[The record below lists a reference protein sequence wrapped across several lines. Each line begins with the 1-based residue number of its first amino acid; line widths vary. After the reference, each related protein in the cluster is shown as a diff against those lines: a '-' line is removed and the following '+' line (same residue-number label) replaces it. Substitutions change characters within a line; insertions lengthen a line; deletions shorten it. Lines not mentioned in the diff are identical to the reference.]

1 MNISHENIDNINAV
15 ITVELTPEDYNPQV
29 DKAIKEQAKKAKL
42 PGFRPGLVPVSHIRR
57 TYGKA
62 ILLDEVNRSVSDRI
76 NQYIGDNKLDIL
88 GQPLP
93 NEEDRADYNWDF
105 NDTFSFR
112 YDIALAPQFDIP
124 FTDKTTFKEYVIK
137 ADEET
142 LSSRIK
148 SLRRSY
154 GKMTNPEVSEDGDVL
169 YGELRE
175 VDAEGAEVEGGIVN
189 TASVRT
195 DVIED
200 KKIKK
205 SLVGLKK
212 DDEVTLDVKKAF
224 KEHADIARI
233 LGVQEGEVDGLA
245 NPTFKLTVRNVN
257 RLEEADLTQEFYDKL
272 FGEGTVKTE
281 DEFKAKVQEEVEGMF
296 VQNATQ
302 KLQNEIYLKGLESVD
317 VEFPEAFLKRW
328 LKATN
333 PEIKEDELEEGFADF
348 VKNLKWTLIENR
360 IITQNG
366 LEVKYEEVLALAK
379 ERIAAQIKL
388 YGPGQEPTDQQLA
401 QYAVQLLGD
410 KEQANRL
417 FDEVKAL
424 KVFDHVKGLV
434 KLEKEAIEYNKFL
447 ELK

>member
-1 MNISHENIDNINAV
+1 MNISHENIDEINAV
-15 ITVELTPEDYNPQV
+15 ITVDLAPEDYNPQV

-42 PGFRPGLVPVSHIRR
+42 PGFRPGMVPTSHIRR

-62 ILLDEVNRSVSDRI
+62 ILFDEVNRLVSDKI
-76 NQYIGDNKLDIL
+76 NQYISDNTLEIL

-93 NEEDRADYNWDF
+93 KEDDKSDYNWDF
-105 NDTFSFR
+105 EDTFSFN
-112 YDIALAPQFDIP
+112 YEIGLAPQFEVP
-124 FTDKTTFKEYVIK
+124 FNEKTKFTEYVVK

-142 LSSRIK
+142 LESRMK
-148 SLRRSY
+148 NLRRSY

-169 YGELRE
+169 YGELKQ
-175 VDAEGAEVEGGIVN
+175 VDTEGKDVEGGIVN

-195 DVIED
+195 DLVDD

-212 DDEVTLDVKKAF
+212 DDEVTIDVKKAF
-224 KEHADIARI
+224 KAAADIARI
-233 LGVQEGEVDGLA
+233 LGIQEEEVEALDTT
-245 NPTFKLTVRNVN
+245 TFKLTVKNVN
-257 RLEEADLTQEFYDKL
+257 RLEEAELTEEFYDKL
-272 FGEGTVKTE
+272 FGEGVVKSE
-281 DEFKAKVQEEVEGMF
+281 AEFKEKVREEVESML

-302 KLQNEIYLKGLESVD
+302 KLQNDLYLGGLEAVKVD
-317 VEFPEAFLKRW
+317 FPEVFLKRW

-333 PEIKEDELEEGFADF
+333 PELKEDELEEGFADF
-348 VKNLKWTLIENR
+348 LKNLKWTLIENR

-379 ERIAAQIKL
+379 ERIAAQVKM
-388 YGPGQEPTDQQLA
+388 YSPGQEATDQQLA

-424 KVFDHVKGLV
+424 KVFDYLKGLV
-434 KLEKEAIEYNKFL
+434 KLEQKEIEYNKFL

>member
-15 ITVELTPEDYNPQV
+15 ISVELTPEDYNPQV

-93 NEEDRADYNWDF
+93 NEDDSADYNWDF

-124 FTDKTTFKEYVIK
+124 FTEKTKFKEYVIR

-142 LSSRIK
+142 LATRIK

-169 YGELRE
+169 YAELKE
-175 VDAEGAEVEGGIVN
+175 VDAKGVDVEGGITN

-195 DVIED
+195 DLIED
-200 KKIKK
+200 KKITK

-212 DDEVTLDVKKAF
+212 DDEVTLDVRKAF
-224 KEHADIARI
+224 NSNADIARI
-233 LGVQEGEVDGLA
+233 LGIQEDEVDSLA
-245 NPTFKLTVRNVN
+245 NTTFKLTVKNVN
-257 RLEEADLTQEFYDKL
+257 RLEEADLTQDFYDKL

-281 DEFKAKVQEEVEGMF
+281 EEFRGKVQEEVESMF

-302 KLQNEIYLKGLESVD
+302 KLQNEIYLKGLEAVN
-317 VEFPEAFLKRW
+317 VEFPEDFLKRW

-333 PEIKEDELEEGFADF
+333 PEIKENELEEGFADF

-360 IITQNG
+360 IITRNG

-424 KVFDHVKGLV
+424 KVFDYVKGVV
-434 KLEKEAIEYNKFL
+434 KLEKEDIEYNKFL

>member
-1 MNISHENIDNINAV
+1 MNISHENIDEINAV
-15 ITVELTPEDYNPQV
+15 ITVDLTPEDYNPQV

-42 PGFRPGLVPVSHIRR
+42 PGFRPGMVPVSHIRR

-62 ILLDEVNRSVSDRI
+62 LLFDEVNRLVSDKI
-76 NQYIGDNKLDIL
+76 NQYISDNKLEIL

-93 NEEDRADYNWDF
+93 KEDDKNDYNWDF
-105 NDTFSFR
+105 QDTFSFH
-112 YDIALAPQFDIP
+112 YEIGLAPQFEVP
-124 FTDKTTFKEYVIK
+124 FNEKTTFTEYVVK

-142 LSSRIK
+142 LESRIK
-148 SLRRSY
+148 NLRRSY
-154 GKMTNPEVSEDGDVL
+154 GKMTNPDIAEDGDVL
-169 YGELRE
+169 YAELKQ
-175 VDAEGAEVEGGIVN
+175 VDSEGKEIEGGVVN

-195 DVIED
+195 DLVDD

-212 DDEVTLDVKKAF
+212 DDEVTIDLKKAF
-224 KEHADIARI
+224 KSAADIARM
-233 LGVQEGEVDGLA
+233 LGVKEEDVEALTTS
-245 NPTFKLTVRNVN
+245 TFKLTVKNIN
-257 RLEEADLTQEFYDKL
+257 RLEEAELTEDFYNKL
-272 FGEGTVKTE
+272 FGEGTVKSE
-281 DEFKAKVQEEVEGMF
+281 AEFREKVKEEVESML

-302 KLQNEIYLKGLESVD
+302 KLQNDMYLKGLESVKVD
-317 VEFPEAFLKRW
+317 FPEAFLKRW

-333 PEIKEDELEEGFADF
+333 PEIKDDELEEGFADF
-348 VKNLKWTLIENR
+348 LKNLKWTLIENR

-379 ERIAAQIKL
+379 ERIAAQVKM
-388 YGPGQEPTDQQLA
+388 YSPGQEATDQQLS

-424 KVFDHVKGLV
+424 KVFDHLRGVV
-434 KLEKEAIEYNKFL
+434 KLEKKEIEYNKFL
-447 ELK
+447 EL

>member
-1 MNISHENIDNINAV
+1 MNISHENIDETNAV
-15 ITVELTPEDYNPQV
+15 ITVELAPDDYNPQV

-42 PGFRPGLVPVSHIRR
+42 PGFRPGMVPTSHIRR

-62 ILLDEVNRSVSDRI
+62 ILIDEVNRVVSDKI
-76 NQYIGDNKLDIL
+76 NAYIGDNKLEIL

-93 NEEDRADYNWDF
+93 KEDDDTDYNWDF
-105 NDTFSFR
+105 ADNFSFA
-112 YDIALAPQFDIP
+112 YEVGLAPQFDVP
-124 FTDKTTFKEYVIK
+124 FNGKTKFTQYIIK

-142 LSSRIK
+142 LASRIK
-148 SLRRSY
+148 NLRRSY
-154 GKMTNPEVSEDGDVL
+154 GKMTNPEVSENDDVL
-169 YGELRE
+169 YSELKQL
-175 VDAEGAEVEGGIVN
+175 GADGNELEGGIVN

-195 DVIED
+195 DLVDD

-205 SLVGLKK
+205 SLIGLKK
-212 DDEVTLDVKKAF
+212 DDTVTIDIKKAF
-224 KEHADIARI
+224 TSAADIARTI
-233 LGVQEGEVDGLA
+233 GIKEDEVEALT
-245 NPTFKLTVRNVN
+245 NTQFRLTVKNVN
-257 RLEEADLTQEFYDKL
+257 RLEEAELNDEFYTKV
-272 FGEGTVKTE
+272 FGEGVVTSEAEFREKVKG
-281 DEFKAKVQEEVEGMF
+281 EVEDML

-302 KLQNEIYLKGLESVD
+302 KLQNDLYLKGLDAVKAD
-317 VEFPEAFLKRW
+317 FPEAFLKRW

-348 VKNLKWTLIENR
+348 LKNLKWTLIENR

-379 ERIAAQIKL
+379 ERIAAQIKM
-388 YGPGQEPTDQQLA
+388 YNPGQEVTDQQLA

-424 KVFDHVKGLV
+424 KVFDYLKGVV
-434 KLEKEAIEYNKFL
+434 KLEEQEIEYDKFL